1 MFSLDIYGLWTVVRE
16 LLVYGVKVS
25 FSHRNNRLSPLAML
39 QDAIFNGAHTITST
53 ALGLFAW
60 LNEHDFEL
68 GPP

>member
-1 MFSLDIYGLWTVVRE
+1 
-16 LLVYGVKVS
+16 
-25 FSHRNNRLSPLAML
+25 ML